1 MEAYED
7 FGHIGPDTLAGRF
20 LRHFWQP
27 VAVCDELQPG
37 RPKRIQVLNEH
48 FTAYRGAD
56 GVPHVVQDAC
66 PHRQTQLFLGWVE
79 DDCIRCFYHG
89 WKFAPDGTCVEQP
102 AENDTFKHKISIRAY
117 PTREYLGLV
126 FAYLGEGAA
135 PEFPVMPEIDV
146 TKDLVLYNRHPVP
159 CNYFQRIENDM
170 DEVHLHFVH
179 KVSTDQIG
187 LVEFPTIDVT
197 ETDYG
202 ILRRGLRKENDLNV
216 TRTAY
221 WMMPNVLMTF
231 TPGRPS
237 RPEWVLHL
245 AWRVPI
251 TDTEMASF
259 IVTAAK
265 GGGKG
270 LRPRPET
277 HPDPN
282 VLTDEVLAGRL
293 RVQDIDPDYP
303 GLFNVQDNVALA
315 GQGRLVDRSKDRL
328 GQSDK
333 SVIFLRR
340 MWARELKALGDGTGP
355 KNWHRPMSSFFTER
369 TRELELA
376 GAIPAE

>member
-20 LRHFWQP
+20 LRRFWQP
-27 VAVCDELQPG
+27 VAACDELPIG
-37 RPKRIQVLNEH
+37 KPKRIQVLNEH

-102 AENDTFKHKISIRAY
+102 AENEAFKHKITIRAY

-126 FAYLGEGAA
+126 FAYLGEGDA
-135 PEFPVMPEIDV
+135 PTFPVMPEIDV
-146 TKDLVLYNRHPVP
+146 AKDSVLYNRHPVP

-170 DEVHLHFVH
+170 DELHLHFVH

-187 LVEFPTIDVT
+187 LVEFPEINVT

-202 ILRRGLRKENDLNV
+202 ILRRGIRKENGLNV
-216 TRTAY
+216 TRTAF

-340 MWARELKALGDGTGP
+340 MWARELKALADGTGP
-355 KNWHRPMSSFFTER
+355 KKWQRPTASFFTER